1 MNFLREFLRYPTKTG
16 AIVPSSRAL
25 AKLIIDTANLSNKK
39 CVVEL
44 GSGDGI
50 FTEEIEKHINANCEF
65 FSLEINDKFVD
76 ETKRRCPDV
85 TVYHDSAKNIKK
97 YLLQYNREYCDC
109 IISSLPWVAFDKN
122 SQKDLLGVVCDSLED
137 GGIFLT
143 FAYIHGVFLPS
154 GINFRHLLKDF
165 FKDVEKTEIIWVNM
179 PPAFVYLCRK

>member
-16 AIVPSSRAL
+16 AIMPSSRAL
-25 AKLIIDTANLSNKK
+25 AKLIIGTANLSNKK

-97 YLLQYNREYCDC
+97 YR
-109 IISSLPWVAFDKN
+109 
-122 SQKDLLGVVCDSLED
+122 
-137 GGIFLT
+137 
-143 FAYIHGVFLPS
+143 
-154 GINFRHLLKDF
+154 
-165 FKDVEKTEIIWVNM
+165 
-179 PPAFVYLCRK
+179 RK